1 MSRFLFLSKNRVGE
15 ILAGPVFSAPT
26 QLLERVSILAT
37 ASATTKFPHVPKS
50 ISLFSFFSKNRVVG
64 ILVGPVF
71 FGANE
76 LPRAGIDFSD
86 CKRNY

>member
-1 MSRFLFLSKNRVGE
+1 MFL
-15 ILAGPVFSAPT
+15 APT
-26 QLLERVSILAT
+26 QFLERVLILAT

-50 ISLFSFFSKNRVVG
+50 MSLFSFFSKNSVVE

-71 FGANE
+71 FGANA